1 MRQLQKLRGE
11 SGQAMTEFA
20 LVMPFLILLLFAI
33 VEGGLT
39 LNNYLK
45 LTDAVRVGARI
56 ASINGSLG
64 QASAQQAATSAL
76 TNAADGVTLEGVTV
90 TADQNQW
97 QSGYAVTVQASTE
110 YHITLPLLG
119 QILSGTLTSHSTQRI
134 E

>member
-1 MRQLQKLRGE
+1 MRRLHKMRGE
-11 SGQAMTEFA
+11 SGQAMTELA

-64 QASAQQAATSAL
+64 QASAQQATTSAL
-76 TNAADGVTLEGVTV
+76 ASSADGLSLQDVTV
-90 TADQNQW
+90 TAAGDQW
-97 QSGYAVTVQASTE
+97 QSGNAVTVAASTR

-119 QILSGTLTSHSTQRI
+119 QVLSGTLTSRSTQRI

>member
-1 MRQLQKLRGE
+1 MRQLQNLKRE
-11 SGQAMTEFA
+11 NGQAMTEFA

-45 LTDAVRVGARI
+45 LTDAVRVSARI

-76 TNAADGVTLEGVTV
+76 TSAADGVTVQSVTV
-90 TADQNQW
+90 TAADGQW
-97 QSGYAVTVQASTE
+97 QSGNAVTVAASTQ
-110 YHITLPLLG
+110 YHITLPLVG
-119 QILSGTLTSHSTQRI
+119 QILSGTLTSRSTQRI